1 MWEIIRNTRRK
12 EPRVSFTSSAVTSGL
27 GFERFLGVEAENGCI
42 KSATH
47 LLPVTFNQRVD
58 GKILRLRAA
67 IGSTTSPTGRIHH
80 RRCTT
85 TKTTIKPSAS
95 FRIVLSQDSGS
106 VIIHASAES
115 DALCNFHSINCWQ
128 TRSWE
133 ANPRTQSLPSPP
145 TSSARLARL
154 QNRIAS

>member
-1 MWEIIRNTRRK
+1 M
-12 EPRVSFTSSAVTSGL
+12 TSGL

-67 IGSTTSPTGRIHH
+67 IGSTTSLTGRIHH

-85 TKTTIKPSAS
+85 TRTTIKPSAS
-95 FRIVLSQDSGS
+95 FRIVLSQDSES
-106 VIIHASAES
+106 VIIHES
-115 DALCNFHSINCWQ
+115 LRATHFAVS
-128 TRSWE
+128 T
-133 ANPRTQSLPSPP
+133 P
-145 TSSARLARL
+145 SSAGKLVAGRRAQGPNRSHLLPRQALIRPDF
-154 QNRIAS
+154 RIASRYNIGLCHFF